1 MKTRRARTRL
11 AALILALAASSAVAG
26 AQVGAT
32 TDIIMGRVVNAQ
44 GAPMPGVDVRVV
56 SSETQLGRSATTN
69 SNGRFTVVFPDGGGS
84 YRVTAKFVG
93 YQPVTVPAS
102 KAADED
108 RLLVNITLGGSI
120 PQLSTVRTT
129 ARRNTGRGDAGGTGR
144 FLSPQQ
150 VERLPIDG
158 SDPNALA
165 ALTPGVVGISATD
178 TSGSAFSVAGQRPTL
193 NSVTVDGKTFNGSTV
208 PQEALRGTRVITNT
222 YDVSR
227 GQFTGGQVAST
238 TRGGTNTVQGSF
250 AYYFRNPSLAFGT
263 QGPTAFS
270 QLRNQDQLSGG
281 FGGPIIKD
289 RFFSFS
295 AFQLTRRWDD
305 VVSLLNASPSDI
317 TALGLNPDTVAQFL
331 SALKA
336 KGVPLTAPGIPAE
349 RLYENLTAFQRFDII
364 IDDNNSLMI
373 RGDFRGR
380 LQDGT
385 RINPNTL
392 PTTGAHVDAAGGGI
406 LAALTSHFSGTMVN
420 ELSTYLQ
427 RDYTTNSPYLNGVSG
442 RILPLPEVDTETTG
456 ISALQFGG
464 NPGLPSTTSND
475 LWESTDEI
483 SWISPDGA
491 HRVKLGTLFDYSEFS
506 QLQNSGVNGVYSFNS
521 VTAFQDDSPASF
533 TRTFNAIAGHGGVT
547 SGAVYIGDTFIPTSP
562 LQVTYGMR
570 VEGTEFRGAPP
581 ENPDIERLFG
591 LNTHDWPSE
600 IHASPRVG
608 FQYVMRPAQGG
619 PPSAI
624 IRGGFGE
631 FRANAPTSLFSSAQ
645 SQTGFPGAES
655 ETICTAP
662 NIPFNGADWPGYFNG
677 TVPVPSNCPSAP
689 EFDSLRTV
697 SAFQRDFESP
707 RAWRGSLGV
716 TKHLFGNVNGSVDLT
731 YARGTHLFGVQDAN
745 LNTTP
750 KFTLPNENNRPVYT
764 TIIDS
769 ATGTTNLQGSRLYPT
784 YGNVY
789 AINSNLQS
797 DTRQATV
804 ALNGFS
810 FGGLTYQLSY
820 TYSHIRDQSSFSGG
834 SAAYGFSSP
843 TTGGNPNVVPWG
855 TSDLQRTHQFIGTIS
870 WPVVPSFEI
879 TSIIKVTSGQPF
891 TPLVS
896 QDINGDGSRND
907 QAMVFNPATVAGTDD
922 SALAGPMKQLL
933 ANAPGRIKSCLNDQ
947 LGQIAA
953 RNSCDGPWVPGID
966 LQFNYRPAYWG
977 LDHKLTVSLL
987 FLNTLTGLDDLVHGP
1002 NHLAGW
1008 GQSFPPDPILLYVE
1022 GYSAS
1027 QQRYIYTVN
1036 QHFGQP
1042 YTALG
1047 AYSAPFELALQVRYT
1062 FGELTPD
1069 QLRSIF
1075 GGGGGRGGGGFGGGG
1090 GGGGRGGGAAGG
1102 APGGAPGG
1110 AGGAGGPPASL
1121 SDLIA
1126 DRFSA
1131 RFPNPYASILQLH
1144 DSLQLT
1150 AVQVTALQAD
1160 SDSLAVQVDS
1170 LKGALQTQLKKLGNS
1185 PDPGTMISM
1194 VRPQLMRARTLQ
1206 REAID
1211 KAQKILTP
1219 EQWKKVPAAIK
1230 NPSGG
1235 PR

>member
-1 MKTRRARTRL
+1 MRTLLVRL
-11 AALILALAASSAVAG
+11 ALLLGLAAPVLAR

-32 TDIIMGRVVNAQ
+32 TDIILGKVVNAQ
-44 GAPMPGVDVRVV
+44 GAAMPGVDVRVV
-56 SSETQLGRSATTN
+56 STETQIGRNATTN
-69 SNGRFTVVFPDGGGS
+69 ASGRFTVVFPDGGGN

-93 YQPVTVPAS
+93 FQPVTISVNR
-102 KAADED
+102 AADED
-108 RLLVNITLGGSI
+108 RLMANITLGGSI

-129 ARRNTGRGDAGGTGR
+129 ARRTPRGDAGGTGR
-144 FLSPQQ
+144 NLSPQQ

-165 ALTPGVVGISATD
+165 AITPGVVGISSTD

-193 NSVTVDGKTFNGSTV
+193 NSVTVDGTTFNGSTV
-208 PQEALRGTRVITNT
+208 PQEALRSTRVITST

-250 AYYFRNPSLAFGT
+250 AYYFRNPALSFGN

-270 QLRNQDQLSGG
+270 QLRNQNQLSGG
-281 FGGPIIKD
+281 FGGPIVKD
-289 RFFSFS
+289 RLFSFS
-295 AFQLTRRWDD
+295 AFQLTRRSDD
-305 VVSLLNASPSDI
+305 LVDLLNATPSDL
-317 TALGLNPDTVAQFL
+317 TALGLNVDSVAKFIQ
-331 SALKA
+331 ALRA
-336 KGVPLTAPGIPAE
+336 KGVPLTAPGVPAE
-349 RLYENLTAFQRFDII
+349 RLYENLTAFQRFDLI
-364 IDDNNSLMI
+364 IDDNNSLLV

-380 LQDGT
+380 LQDGA
-385 RINPNTL
+385 RVNPNTL
-392 PTTGAHVDAAGGGI
+392 PTVGSHVDAAGGG
-406 LAALTSHFSGTMVN
+406 LLLALTSHFSGSMVN
-420 ELSTYLQ
+420 ELRTYAQ

-442 RILPLPEVDTETTG
+442 RILPLPDVDTVTTG
-456 ISALQFGG
+456 ISSLQFGG

-475 LWESTDEI
+475 LWESADEI
-483 SWISPDGA
+483 SWISPQGG
-491 HRVKLGTLFDYSEFS
+491 HRVRLGTLFDYSEFS
-506 QLQNSGVNGVYSFNS
+506 QLQNSGVNGIYSFNS
-521 VTAFQDDSPASF
+521 ITAFETDSPASF

-547 SGAVYIGDTFIPTSP
+547 SGAVYIGDTWIPTSP
-562 LQVTYGMR
+562 LQLTYGVR
-570 VEGTEFRGAPP
+570 VEGTEFRGAPA
-581 ENPDIERLFG
+581 ENPEVEQDFH
-591 LNTHDWPSE
+591 LNTHNWPSE

-608 FQYVMRPAQGG
+608 FQYIFRQPGGG
-619 PPSAI
+619 PPSAV

-662 NIPFNGADWPGYFNG
+662 NIPFNGNDWPGYFNG
-677 TVPVPSNCPSAP
+677 SVPVPSNCPAAP
-689 EFDSLRTV
+689 QFDSLRTV

-716 TKHLFGNVNGSVDLT
+716 SKRLWGNVNGSVDLT

-745 LNTTP
+745 LNTSP
-750 KFTLPNENNRPVYT
+750 KFYLPNENNRPVYT

-769 ATGTTNLQGSRLYPT
+769 TTGTSNVQGSRLYPT
-784 YGNVY
+784 FGNVY

-820 TYSHIRDQSSFSGG
+820 TYSHIRDQSSFAGG
-834 SAAYGFSSP
+834 AAGQGYGSP
-843 TTGGNPNVVPWG
+843 TTGGDPNVVGWG
-855 TSDLQRTHQFIGTIS
+855 TSDLQRTHQFIGTVS
-870 WPVVPSFEI
+870 WPIVPSLEI

-891 TPLVS
+891 SPLVS

-907 QAMVFNPATVAGTDD
+907 RAMVFNPASLAGTDD
-922 SALAGPMKQLL
+922 SALIGPMKQLL
-933 ANAPGRIKSCLNDQ
+933 ANAPGRIKDCLNSQ

-953 RNSCDGPWVPGID
+953 RNSCAGPWVPGID
-966 LQFNYRPAYWG
+966 LQINYRPAYWG
-977 LDHKLTVSLL
+977 LQHKLTLSLL
-987 FLNTLTGLDDLVHGP
+987 LLNTLTGLDDLVHGP

-1008 GQSFPPDPILLYVE
+1008 GQSFPPDPILLYVQ
-1022 GYSAS
+1022 GFNAS

-1042 YTALG
+1042 YTTLG
-1047 AYSAPFELALQVRYT
+1047 AYSAPFQLALEVRYA
-1062 FGELTPD
+1062 FGEITPD

-1075 GGGGGRGGGGFGGGG
+1075 GGGGGRGGGGGGG
-1090 GGGGRGGGAAGG
+1090 GGGGREPGGGGG
-1102 APGGAPGG
+1102 PGG
-1110 AGGAGGPPASL
+1110 AGGAGGAPQSL

-1126 DRFSA
+1126 QRFSE
-1131 RFPNPYASILQLH
+1131 RFPNPFAAILMLQ

-1150 AVQVTALQAD
+1150 TTEITALQAD
-1160 SDSLAVQVDS
+1160 SESLATQADS
-1170 LKGALQTQLKKLGNS
+1170 LKGALQAQLNKLGKS
-1185 PDPGTMISM
+1185 PDPGTMIAM
-1194 VRPQLMRARTLQ
+1194 VRPQLQRARALQ
-1206 REAID
+1206 RDAID

-1219 EQWKKVPAAIK
+1219 EQWKRVPASIK
-1230 NPSGG
+1230 TPSGG

>member
-1 MKTRRARTRL
+1 MKTWIALGLFGLGAWSAAAR
-11 AALILALAASSAVAG
+11 

-32 TDIIMGRVVNAQ
+32 TDIILGKVVNAE

-56 SSETQLGRSATTN
+56 STETQIGRSATTN
-69 SNGRFTVVFPDGGGS
+69 ASGRFTVVFPDGGGN

-93 YQPVTVPAS
+93 FQPVTIPVNRQ
-102 KAADED
+102 ADED
-108 RLLVNITLGGSI
+108 RLMANITLGGSI

-129 ARRNTGRGDAGGTGR
+129 ARRSPRGDAGGTGR
-144 FLSPQQ
+144 SLSPQQ

-178 TSGSAFSVAGQRPTL
+178 TSGSSFSVAGQRPTL
-193 NSVTVDGKTFNGSTV
+193 NNVSVDGTTFNGSTV
-208 PQEALRGTRVITNT
+208 PQEALRSTRIITNT

-250 AYYFRNPSLAFGT
+250 AYYFRSPALSFGN

-270 QLRNQDQLSGG
+270 QMRNQDQLSGG

-289 RFFSFS
+289 RLFSFS

-305 VVSLLNASPSDI
+305 VVDLLNATPTEL
-317 TALGLNPDTVAQFL
+317 TALGLNPDSVAKFIQ
-331 SALKA
+331 ALQA
-336 KGVPLTAPGIPAE
+336 KGVPLTPQGVHVQ
-349 RLYENLTAFQRFDII
+349 RVYENLTAFQRFDLI

-380 LQDGT
+380 IQDGT

-392 PTTGAHVDAAGGGI
+392 PTTGAHVDGAGGG
-406 LAALTSHFSGTMVN
+406 LLLALTSHFSGSMVN
-420 ELSTYLQ
+420 EVRTYAQ
-427 RDYTTNSPYLNGVSG
+427 RDYSENSPYLDGVSG
-442 RILPLPEVDTETTG
+442 RILPLPGSDSATTG

-464 NPGLPSTTSND
+464 NPGLPSTTANG

-483 SWISPDGA
+483 SWISPQGG
-491 HRVKLGTLFDYSEFS
+491 HRVRLGTLLDLSQFS
-506 QLQNSGVNGVYSFNS
+506 QLQNSGVNGSYSFNS
-521 VTAFQDDSPASF
+521 ISAFETDSPASF

-547 SGAVYIGDTFIPTSP
+547 SGAVYLGDTWIPTSP
-562 LQVTYGMR
+562 LQLTYGIR
-570 VEGTEFRGAPP
+570 VEGTEFHGAPA
-581 ENPDIERLFG
+581 ENPQIEQDFH
-591 LNTHDWPSE
+591 LNTNDWPSE

-608 FQYVMRPAQGG
+608 FQYVIRSAQGG
-619 PPSAI
+619 PPLAVF
-624 IRGGFGE
+624 RGGFGE

-655 ETICTAP
+655 QTICTQP
-662 NIPFNGADWPGYFNG
+662 NIPFNGNDWPGYFNG
-677 TVPVPSNCPSAP
+677 TVPIPSSCPGAP
-689 EFDSLRTV
+689 QFDSLRTV

-716 TKHLFGNVNGSVDLT
+716 TKHLFGNVNGSLDLT
-731 YARGTHLFGVQDAN
+731 YARGTHLFGVSDAN

-764 TIIDS
+764 TVIDS
-769 ATGTTNLQGSRLYPT
+769 TTGTTNLAGSRLYPT

-789 AINSNLQS
+789 SINSALQS

-820 TYSHIRDQSSFSGG
+820 TYSHIRDESSFSGG
-834 SAAYGFSSP
+834 SAAGGFNSP
-843 TTGGNPNVVPWG
+843 TTGGNPDQVEWG

-870 WPVVPSFEI
+870 WPIVPSFEV
-879 TSIIKVTSGQPF
+879 TSIIKVTSGAPF
-891 TPLVS
+891 SPLVS

-907 QAMVFNPATVAGTDD
+907 RAYVFNPSSVVGTDD

-933 ANAPGRIKSCLNDQ
+933 ANAPGRIKDCLNSQ
-947 LGQIAA
+947 LGEIAG
-953 RNSCDGPWVPGID
+953 RNSCTGPWVPGID
-966 LQFNYRPAYWG
+966 LQFNYRPGYWG
-977 LDHKLTVSLL
+977 LAHKLTLSLL
-987 FLNTLTGLDDLVHGP
+987 LLNTITGLDDLVHGP

-1008 GQSFPPDPILLYVE
+1008 GQSFPPDPVLLYVQ
-1022 GYSAS
+1022 GYSPS
-1027 QQRYIYTVN
+1027 QERYIYTVN

-1047 AYSAPFELALQVRYT
+1047 AYSAPFQLALEVRYA
-1062 FGELTPD
+1062 FGEVTPD

-1075 GGGGGRGGGGFGGGG
+1075 GGGGGGRGGFGGGG
-1090 GGGGRGGGAAGG
+1090 GGGGREPGGGGA
-1102 APGGAPGG
+1102 G
-1110 AGGAGGPPASL
+1110 AGGGPPQSL

-1126 DRFSA
+1126 ERFSE
-1131 RFPNPYASILQLH
+1131 RFPNPFASILALK

-1150 AVQVTALQAD
+1150 PEEVTTLQTDSGALSTQA
-1160 SDSLAVQVDS
+1160 DS
-1170 LKGALQTQLKKLGNS
+1170 LKGALQAQLNKLGKN
-1185 PDPGTMISM
+1185 PDPGTMVAM
-1194 VRPQLMRARTLQ
+1194 VRPQLQRARTLQ
-1206 REAID
+1206 RDAID
-1211 KAQKILTP
+1211 RAQKILTP
-1219 EQWKKVPAAIK
+1219 EQWKRVPASIK
-1230 NPSGG
+1230 TPSGG